1 MDRLSAVDPFA
12 RPPCPGCS
20 SYLVE
25 PYIKCSQCGPPPLLL
40 CLQCFAQGLELRSHR
55 SEHSYE
61 IVTTDFPVLD
71 IGWTAQEEMTLLEA
85 VLDCGLGNWQDVAN
99 QMRRKSKEEC
109 EWHYMERYINN
120 PHFASPAAGTGPS
133 DRAEATAVAAPIAF
147 QACEDPPRP
156 GLDSAVAREMAGYM
170 PARSDFCQEF
180 DNYAEWDLRDID
192 FVEDDSDVLR
202 ALKMAVVEIYHSRL
216 KERQRRKKHVAY
228 SIRTAL
234 HELLYTDCCIHT
246 CVSLYKSKR
255 DHLFFRIVRDYGL
268 INLRK
273 FQVLERQNS
282 KEVRDLSEAI
292 RPFAKTMKPLEM
304 DKLIESYA
312 LECELRKDVQRLQD
326 YRVCGVTTFRGARV
340 YERLLV
346 RREEEKLRRTVLQDV
361 MQYVQDPNA
370 CQQWLQRQ
378 AALDAGR
385 NPGGPIIPSLGRRN
399 APPLDL
405 TGLPGTE
412 RLNEQEKELCQAVR
426 LVPEAYLEY
435 RGALAAESRKLGG
448 LRLAQARALIKIDV
462 NKTRKL
468 YDFLLREGYISKG

>member
-216 KERQRRKKHVAY
+216 KERQRRKK
-228 SIRTAL
+228 
-234 HELLYTDCCIHT
+234 
-246 CVSLYKSKR
+246 
-255 DHLFFRIVRDYGL
+255 IVRDYGL

-468 YDFLLREGYISKG
+468 YDFLLREGYISKVV